1 MTRDILAI
9 IAYKWTA
16 PKWVLH
22 KKKNN
27 SILIYIDSGNNNLE
41 NRLKLKIIA
50 EKQSAQ
56 KYKLIADNKE
66 IFNFVNEGIETDPY
80 KLYFTLTRRCREQ
93 LENEQ
98 LLNNTKL

>member
-1 MTRDILAI
+1 MIRDILAI

-16 PKWVLH
+16 PKWSI
-22 KKKNN
+22 KKKNGN
-27 SILIYIDSGNNNLE
+27 TLIYIDSGNNNLS
-41 NRLKLKIIA
+41 NKLKLKVIV

-56 KYKLIADNKE
+56 RYKLIADNKE
-66 IFNFVNEGIETDPY
+66 IFNFVVEGIETDPY

-98 LLNNTKL
+98 LINNTQL